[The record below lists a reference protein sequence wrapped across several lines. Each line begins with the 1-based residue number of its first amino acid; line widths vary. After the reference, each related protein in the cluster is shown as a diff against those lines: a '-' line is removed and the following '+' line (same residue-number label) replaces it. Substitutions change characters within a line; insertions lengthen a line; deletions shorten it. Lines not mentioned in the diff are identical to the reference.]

1 MSGATLVTDAYID
14 VREVTQTRI
23 KNQKEPEKNPKN
35 KKGEVVKQKQPLFLF
50 RICANNFISSRIAA
64 LFLLCEDRTSFF
76 LSFSGLWL
84 RNLLS

>member
-1 MSGATLVTDAYID
+1 MSGATLVTDAYMD

-23 KNQKEPEKNPKN
+23 KNPKRTRKIKKRDCKNN
-35 KKGEVVKQKQPLFLF
+35 LSFFFVFA
-50 RICANNFISSRIAA
+50 RIIFISSRIAA